1 MWNVIRAQIYQLRR
15 DVLAWGVSFLALAC
29 TFIINLDSFDEK
41 ATGSQVF
48 TVMGDNMNI
57 IFGFLVLMII
67 VANVMGKDY
76 MDKTI
81 NYEILS
87 GHTRKDVFFGRL
99 IVATTVGVLCSFL
112 VIIAVPV
119 VLTLMHGWGNTM
131 ELQGV

>member
-81 NYEILS
+81 NYEYCQDIQEKMFSLA
-87 GHTRKDVFFGRL
+87 D
-99 IVATTVGVLCSFL
+99 
-112 VIIAVPV
+112 
-119 VLTLMHGWGNTM
+119 
-131 ELQGV
+131 